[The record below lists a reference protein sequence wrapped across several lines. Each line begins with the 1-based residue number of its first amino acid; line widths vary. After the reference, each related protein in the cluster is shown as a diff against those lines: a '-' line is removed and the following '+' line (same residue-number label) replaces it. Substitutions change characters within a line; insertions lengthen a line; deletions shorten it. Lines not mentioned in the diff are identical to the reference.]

1 MLADS
6 ENGIMLDDSPA
17 TFRALIEKK
26 RGKHDVTNDLRKL
39 LESLLKLICHA
50 LQVRVAFRYND
61 VNEKRMPDELL
72 SQLRSTLK
80 SKSRAT
86 SELPIFSDLAGS
98 ALIAN
103 LDSHDNPDPI
113 SNEDVDVLLED
124 IEKLT
129 SLFICNAC
137 DQPVRADAVI
147 PGDKKIACRC
157 GALKL
162 EWVA

>member
-1 MLADS
+1 M
-6 ENGIMLDDSPA
+6 
-17 TFRALIEKK
+17 
-26 RGKHDVTNDLRKL
+26 
-39 LESLLKLICHA
+39 
-50 LQVRVAFRYND
+50 RVAFRYND
-61 VNEKRMPDELL
+61 LNEKRMPEELL

-80 SKSRAT
+80 TKSRAT

-98 ALIAN
+98 TLIAN

-124 IEKLT
+124 IEKFA
-129 SLFICNAC
+129 SLFICNVC
-137 DQPVRADAVI
+137 NRPVRADAGI

-162 EWVA
+162 DWLT